1 MDINS
6 VNITFGQANTKDWID
21 ILSAMLTPLIAI
33 LGTYIA
39 FQQWKISRT
48 LEAFQVEQ
56 HKYDNYEVP
65 IRELLKS
72 YLEDLVSDNKNI
84 DKKELTIQCINDL
97 CDIFDRNHYMF
108 DSDDDDL
115 IKETCNK
122 LREITQSI
130 EPIKTMGLK
139 KTCKVICDYY
149 HYCCL
154 LLIPLVRYMPQ
165 RDKSYIN
172 IFDIL
177 WFTLGSIIQFFI
189 PHWVDRK
196 FTRHVIPKIILEWI
210 IFEVIRYFMRSHKEN
225 KKKEKEFKKT
235 VKQLTLF
242 NLKEY
247 KNEQ

>member
-1 MDINS
+1 
-6 VNITFGQANTKDWID
+6 
-21 ILSAMLTPLIAI
+21 
-33 LGTYIA
+33 
-39 FQQWKISRT
+39 
-48 LEAFQVEQ
+48 
-56 HKYDNYEVP
+56 
-65 IRELLKS
+65 
-72 YLEDLVSDNKNI
+72 
-84 DKKELTIQCINDL
+84 
-97 CDIFDRNHYMF
+97 
-108 DSDDDDL
+108 
-115 IKETCNK
+115 
-122 LREITQSI
+122 
-130 EPIKTMGLK
+130 
-139 KTCKVICDYY
+139 
-149 HYCCL
+149 
-154 LLIPLVRYMPQ
+154 MPQ

-196 FTRHVIPKIILEWI
+196 FTRHVIPKIILAWI